1 MPRAEGGTKTAK
13 KTAVKKAAAPAP
25 SEEPAPEVDEDASDD
40 WFVELDEVIDYLNV
54 LYYGREGSAK
64 TTNSA
69 FLANVMSAL
78 AKGKGKILVINAE
91 GGLKL
96 APLKKRGVDTSRIV
110 IWPDPKKGIRP
121 THRGLDEVFRR
132 VKADLVKDPESWG
145 GVVFDSATEIHQAIL
160 DSVQAKRVK
169 KIKDTGAEIDEDFVD
184 ISDYGT
190 MSKLFRDV
198 LRKFR
203 DLPCHFVVTAL
214 ERRDVDKDTGRPQ
227 YGPAVTPGLQADLL
241 GYVDFVLMCKPE
253 DEDGP
258 FRALTRANSRYRAK
272 DRFDVLPKV
281 MVDPTMERIIKY
293 VVGELEPDSD
303 PEQDRYTAKGKD
315 VNKAPESDSDNEDD
329 DGEEADGDES

>member
-1 MPRAEGGTKTAK
+1 MPRASGTKAP
-13 KTAVKKAAAPAP
+13 AKKAAAKKT
-25 SEEPAPEVDEDASDD
+25 EPAPDEPAGEVDEDASDD

-54 LYYGREGSAK
+54 LYYGREGTAK

-69 FLANVMSAL
+69 WLANAMSQL
-78 AKGKGKILVINAE
+78 PKGRGKVLVINAE

-96 APLKKRGVDTSRIV
+96 GPLKKRGVDTSKIV
-110 IWPDPKKGIRP
+110 VWPDPKKGIRAS
-121 THRGLDEVFRR
+121 HKGLDEVHRR
-132 VKADLVKDPESWG
+132 MKADLAKDPESWG
-145 GVVFDSATEIHQAIL
+145 GVVFDSATEIHQAVL
-160 DSVQAKRVK
+160 DSVQQRRVNRVK
-169 KIKDTGAEIDEDFVD
+169 ANGGDVDEDFVD

-214 ERRDVDKDTGRPQ
+214 ERRDVDKDTGKPQ

-272 DRFDVLPKV
+272 DRFDVLPRV
-281 MVDPTMERIIKY
+281 MVDPTMDRIIKY
-293 VVGELEPDSD
+293 VIGDLEPESD
-303 PEQDRYTAKGKD
+303 PEQERYTAKGKD
-315 VNKAPESDSDNEDD
+315 VNKAADSDSDNEEEDAEGDD
-329 DGEEADGDES
+329 D